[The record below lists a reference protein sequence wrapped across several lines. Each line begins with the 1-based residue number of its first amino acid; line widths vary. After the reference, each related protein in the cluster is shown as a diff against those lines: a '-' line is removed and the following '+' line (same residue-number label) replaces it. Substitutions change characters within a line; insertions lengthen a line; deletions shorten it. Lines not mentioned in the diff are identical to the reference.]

1 MELIEIMH
9 ELKKKGYK
17 ITNTATIKNNKF
29 VDYQYF
35 TFETNNRFFYMEY
48 NGNHFLYDLTPISIT
63 AYLKI
68 DWNHK
73 QQLFYSRNV
82 RSFEDIEKT
91 IEEAMQHFKPLKNTS
106 KQRIYYDFSTYIN
119 TEYGRMTKFEYL
131 KKQAGFREKQVLN
144 DIKHVEHLQNDD
156 SYNVVCLTNS
166 TNENI
171 IIELNTC
178 RFVG

>member
-17 ITNTATIKNNKF
+17 ITSTATIKDDKF
-29 VDYQYF
+29 VDSQYF
-35 TFETNNRFFYMEY
+35 TFEANNRFFYMEY
-48 NGNHFLYDLTPISIT
+48 SENHFLYDLAPISIT

-73 QQLFYSRNV
+73 QQLFYPHSI

-106 KQRIYYDFSTYIN
+106 SQRIHYDFSTFIN
-119 TEYGRMTKFEYL
+119 TKYGKITKLEYFKHE
-131 KKQAGFREKQVLN
+131 AGFREKQVLN
-144 DIKHVEHLQNDD
+144 DIKHVEHIQNDGA
-156 SYNVVCLTNS
+156 YNVVCLTNS
-166 TNENI
+166 NNDRI
-171 IIELNTC
+171 DIELKAC
-178 RFVG
+178 KFVG

>member
-17 ITNTATIKNNKF
+17 ITNTATIKNNNF

-35 TFETNNRFFYMEY
+35 TFETNNRFFYVEY
-48 NGNHFLYDLTPISIT
+48 SENHFLHDLTPISIT

-73 QQLFYSRNV
+73 QQLFYPRNV

-91 IEEAMQHFKPLKNTS
+91 ME
-106 KQRIYYDFSTYIN
+106 
-119 TEYGRMTKFEYL
+119 
-131 KKQAGFREKQVLN
+131 VL
-144 DIKHVEHLQNDD
+144 L
-156 SYNVVCLTNS
+156 
-166 TNENI
+166 
-171 IIELNTC
+171 
-178 RFVG
+178 